1 MKKALSLALVLLV
14 CLTVAFA
21 TGTQEKVEE
30 VRYGELDPG
39 YVDKNGDLVADHP
52 EDPSQYLDPDTL
64 IFAYTPVEDPAV
76 YEDVFQGFMEHLSA
90 VTGKKVKWFSVDSYA
105 TQVEAMRAGRLHV
118 SGFAAGSVQDAVN
131 HGGFVPLAAMGYQG
145 SMVGYTMQIVVRKD
159 SGIKTVEDLKGKSI
173 AFVSESSNSGYSA
186 PRALLYQL
194 FNMLPEKDYK
204 VAFSGKHDNS
214 ILGVYNEDYD
224 AGAIASTVFSRMVNG
239 GRVPDGQE
247 WCDVIYESQV
257 FPVTAWGV
265 TNRLSPELTEKIKEA
280 FLSFDFVNSKL
291 YESWP
296 EDDSFIAID
305 YAKDYEVLRVIRDGS
320 AAVAEIL
327 GE

>member
-1 MKKALSLALVLLV
+1 MRKVLSVLFVLVLCMSV
-14 CLTVAFA
+14 IFA
-21 TGTQEKVEE
+21 TGATEQAEQIQ
-30 VRYGELDPG
+30 YGDLDLG
-39 YVDKNGDLVADHP
+39 YVDKDGDMVADPP
-52 EDPSQYLDPDTL
+52 EDPSQWLDPDTL

-76 YEDVFQGFMEHLSA
+76 YEDVFQDFMVYLSEK
-90 VTGKKVKWFSVDSYA
+90 TGKEVKWFAVDSYA

-145 SMVGYTMQIVVRKD
+145 SMVGYTMQIIVRND
-159 SGIKTVEDLKGKSI
+159 SGLKSIEDLNGKSI

-194 FNMLPEKDYK
+194 FNMLPEKNYK
-204 VAFSGKHDNS
+204 VSFSGKHDNS
-214 ILGVYNEDYD
+214 ILGVFNGDYD
-224 AGAIASTVFSRMVNG
+224 AGAIASTVFSRMVAG
-239 GRVPDGQE
+239 ERVPDGKE
-247 WCDVIYESQV
+247 WCTILYESQV

-265 TNRLSPELTEKIKEA
+265 TNRLSPELTAKIKDA
-280 FLSFDFVNSKL
+280 FLTFDFVNSKL
-291 YESWP
+291 HESWP
-296 EDDSFIAID
+296 EDDSFIDID

-320 AAVAEIL
+320 SAVAELL